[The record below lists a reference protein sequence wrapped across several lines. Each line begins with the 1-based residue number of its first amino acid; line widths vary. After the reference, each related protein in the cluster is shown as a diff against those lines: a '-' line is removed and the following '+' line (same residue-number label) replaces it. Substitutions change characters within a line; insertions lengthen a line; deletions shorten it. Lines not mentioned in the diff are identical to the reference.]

1 MNCFCSSSTFPFV
14 ITSFH
19 THRRSIHLFRLK
31 DIVWYKD
38 PLTYFHD
45 QSNAAI
51 QEFDILFQHDGSGQP
66 RYSPF
71 SANSGFY
78 YVRANKKTAYL
89 FTSML
94 YHGAVIRKS
103 KSHQQVL
110 VQLLNEHS
118 SLFGLKVKVFDSV
131 QTDVFPGG
139 VHYHQHWDTMH
150 TIISGKS
157 NAYLFHMS
165 WTENKVNKILFFR
178 QMGEWYVHDECI
190 SDDVSNLIDAD
201 DVQDG
206 GLVEQCC
213 SIEPILSC
221 HFSDK
226 PSKVPCP
233 DSPKL
238 DPVHGKSFWKS

>member
-1 MNCFCSSSTFPFV
+1 M
-14 ITSFH
+14 
-19 THRRSIHLFRLK
+19 
-31 DIVWYKD
+31 
-38 PLTYFHD
+38 
-45 QSNAAI
+45 
-51 QEFDILFQHDGSGQP
+51 
-66 RYSPF
+66 
-71 SANSGFY
+71 
-78 YVRANKKTAYL
+78 RANKKTAYL

-131 QTDVFPGG
+131 QTDMFPGG
-139 VHYHQHWDTMH
+139 YHYHQQWDTMH
-150 TIISGKS
+150 TIMSGKS
-157 NAYLFHMS
+157 NAYIFHMS
-165 WTENKVNKILFFR
+165 WTENKVNKVLFFR

-201 DVQDG
+201 KVQDG
-206 GLVEQCC
+206 SLVDQCC

-221 HFSDK
+221 HFRDK

-238 DPVHGKSFWKS
+238 DPEHGKLFWKS